1 MYLLMPTSSKAWLAA
16 VCGAAILCSSGHA
29 SADSHPRVLIV
40 QSENLAQY
48 HVATAA
54 FESAS
59 GATTVVV
66 RIDDPIEKA
75 RRKIRRAAEVAA
87 PEAIFALGAQAAVLA
102 KAELP
107 EIPLV
112 FAMVMDWR
120 RHGLDGSG
128 TAGVAL
134 EMPVDDLLTRYK
146 LMLPS
151 LRRIGLIYSS
161 AMSDDFLSGAREAA
175 LRLGIELS
183 EEPVTAPDQVAGA
196 YRRLRRDIDAVWM
209 IPDPGVVTRDNFA
222 YLAHRTRN
230 DEIAFLAFSE
240 NFVRAGALLSVTPD
254 YRTMGSQAAA
264 LLDRLLRNSKQMT
277 IVQNPL
283 GARLVVNAT
292 TARAVGISLDAT
304 VLTMADAIIHSSSS
318 AGGWWR

>member
-1 MYLLMPTSSKAWLAA
+1 
-16 VCGAAILCSSGHA
+16 
-29 SADSHPRVLIV
+29 VLIV

-59 GATTVVV
+59 GAATVVV

-75 RRKIRRAAEVAA
+75 RKKIRRAAEVSA
-87 PEAIFALGAQAAVLA
+87 PDAIFALGAQAAVLA

-112 FAMVMDWR
+112 FAMVMDWQ

-134 EMPVDDLLTRYK
+134 EVPVDDLLTRYK
-146 LMLPS
+146 LMLPQ
-151 LRRIGLIYSS
+151 LRRIGLIYST
-161 AMSDDFLSGAREAA
+161 AMSDDFLSGARAA
-175 LRLGIELS
+175 AQRLGIELS
-183 EEPVTAPDQVAGA
+183 EEPVTAADQVAGA

-240 NFVRAGALLSVTPD
+240 NFVRAGALLSVTPN
-254 YRTMGSQAAA
+254 YTTMGSQAAA
-264 LLDRLLRNSKQMT
+264 LLGRTLRQ
-277 IVQNPL
+277 
-283 GARLVVNAT
+283 
-292 TARAVGISLDAT
+292 RAL
-304 VLTMADAIIHSSSS
+304 
-318 AGGWWR
+318 